1 MLTPKVR
8 FEIRLDKPMRKIWPL
23 FFCVAALAGGIG
35 TANASAYAEAE
46 RAMKFPAAPVS
57 NSNCA
62 APKKIS
68 CEEQKRNNPAC
79 AIKYPPFARKNN
91 VQGDI
96 EVEFTVDEQG
106 DYNNM
111 RVISRKLSKT
121 SVTDK
126 GGNVTD
132 VTHIFDLAAMQAASG
147 CRCSSGCPNP
157 TKPVIVRTPFS
168 FKLTD

>member
-1 MLTPKVR
+1 
-8 FEIRLDKPMRKIWPL
+8 MRKIWPL
-23 FFCVAALAGGIG
+23 FFCVAALAAGIG

-46 RAMKFPAAPVS
+46 RAIKFPAAPVA
-57 NSNCA
+57 NCA
-62 APKKIS
+62 APKKSS

-91 VQGDI
+91 VEGDI

-106 DYNNM
+106 DYNDM

-126 GGNVTD
+126 EGNVTD
-132 VTHIFDLAAMQAASG
+132 VTHIFDRAAMSYLSG

-157 TKPVIVRTPFS
+157 SKPLTVRTPLR